1 MRSAPSKM
9 SEFSRFNSRYFFTSN
24 AVITGE
30 ARNKFSKTIPAV
42 YRGFTDQVTGSHTKA
57 NAVNRGLPLKLIRYS
72 QHGLV
77 LQLNQQQID
86 SDRQLR
92 ETLSNLS
99 ESNRMLIIELDRI
112 KKEIFDLTEDN
123 NRATQGN
130 TSLNKQIDDLKDEN
144 ICLNKQINDL
154 KEENMFKRT
163 Y

>member
-1 MRSAPSKM
+1 
-9 SEFSRFNSRYFFTSN
+9 
-24 AVITGE
+24 
-30 ARNKFSKTIPAV
+30 
-42 YRGFTDQVTGSHTKA
+42 TGSHTKA